1 MSIIYSILAFLIG
14 FSLVYL
20 TIPPLIRVSFAKHLF
35 DTPNERKASKA
46 VVPTLGGVAIFI
58 GFILSSI
65 IATDG
70 YIFSELKYLIAAS
83 VIMFFI
89 GLKDDLMDISATKKL
104 VVQVATAVMLI
115 TLGGI
120 RFTNLQGAFGLYEIN
135 YAVSFIITLFTMI
148 ALINAFNLI
157 DGIDGLAAG
166 VSIVISTVFGFWFIL
181 AGHPEYGIMCFS
193 LSGSLVGFFIFN
205 VFGKKNKIFMGDTGS
220 LILGV
225 VMVIIVIKFNEFN
238 ILQQGKYAINAAPVV
253 SIGILIVPIV
263 DTLRVFFI
271 RLSEKRSP
279 FSADMNHIHHKCLQL
294 THSHIKATL
303 LILFFNILFI
313 ALTFSLNRLLNINNL
328 IISLLSI
335 GFIVAYIPDLILK
348 WRLNATEEK
357 LEKSTIKLRSR
368 SSGLYSESGF
378 SPSYS
383 SPTNG
388 RSIQKKTVSRNEIN
402 EKTISLEKQDN
413 FKEQLYI

>member
-1 MSIIYSILAFLIG
+1 MSIIYSLLAFLIG

-70 YIFSELKYLIAAS
+70 YIFNELKYLIAAS

-104 VVQVATAVMLI
+104 VVQVATAIMLI
-115 TLGGI
+115 TLGDI

-135 YAVSFIITLFTMI
+135 YAVSLLLTLFTMI

-157 DGIDGLAAG
+157 DGIDGLASG
-166 VSIVISTVFGFWFIL
+166 VSIVISSVFGLWFLL

-238 ILQQGKYAINAAPVV
+238 ILQQGPYAINAAPVV

-294 THSHIKATL
+294 THSHLKSTL
-303 LILFFNILFI
+303 LIIFFNILFI
-313 ALTFSLNRLLNINNL
+313 GLAFTLNRTLNINNL
-328 IISLLSI
+328 IIILLSI
-335 GFIVAYIPDLILK
+335 GFIVAYIPNLILK
-348 WRLNATEEK
+348 WERNKIEK
-357 LEKSTIKLRSR
+357 NYERSAIKITNNNL
-368 SSGLYSESGF
+368 GKYSEPVLSTSNGKI
-378 SPSYS
+378 
-383 SPTNG
+383 TNG
-388 RSIQKKTVSRNEIN
+388 RLIQKKVVSKNEMH
-402 EKTISLEKQDN
+402 ETAIS
-413 FKEQLYI
+413 

>member
-35 DTPNERKASKA
+35 DTPNERKASKV

-58 GFILSSI
+58 GFILSTI

-70 YIFSELKYLIAAS
+70 YMFSELKYLIAAS
-83 VIMFFI
+83 IIMFFI

-104 VVQVATAVMLI
+104 VVQIATAVMLI
-115 TLGGI
+115 TLGDI
-120 RFTNLQGAFGLYEIN
+120 RFTNLQGAFGIYEIN
-135 YAVSFIITLFTMI
+135 YAVSLLLTLFTMI

-166 VSIVISTVFGFWFIL
+166 VSIVISTVFGFWFLL

-225 VMVIIVIKFNEFN
+225 IMVIVVIKFNEFN
-238 ILQQGKYAINAAPVV
+238 ILQQGRYAVNAAPVV
-253 SIGILIVPIV
+253 SIGILIVPII

-294 THSHIKATL
+294 THSHLKATL

-313 ALTFSLNRLLNINNL
+313 GLTFILNQALNINNL
-328 IISLLSI
+328 IVSLLSI
-335 GFIVAYIPDLILK
+335 GFLLAYIPNLILK
-348 WRLNATEEK
+348 WRQNATEAIV
-357 LEKSTIKLRSR
+357 EKSAIKIKNKNA
-368 SSGLYSESGF
+368 GLYSEPVLSKSNGML
-378 SPSYS
+378 
-383 SPTNG
+383 TNG
-388 RSIQKKTVSRNEIN
+388 RLIPNKVVTKNGIN
-402 EKTISLEKQDN
+402 ESAISKEKQDS